1 MSLHRVL
8 NAESVAIIGASKNK
22 TKRGY
27 QAIVTLLEENY
38 EGKIFPVNPKEK
50 NILGF
55 QCYKRITDIEDNVD
69 LALITTPAKTIPDI
83 LRDCGKKGVAGA
95 VLIAGGFREAGEEG
109 KKLERE
115 VVEVAKQNQVR
126 LIGPNTSGMM
136 NLKIGLNLVGTKNV
150 PRGDIALV
158 TQSGNMALELI
169 TEAAIK
175 SKKGFSYY
183 VGVGNE
189 SDIKFHEYLNFFKN
203 DPDTKAIL
211 MYVEGLSEG
220 RKFLQEAYNATL
232 VKPVVLL
239 KSGRTAAGK
248 KSAGSHTGSLAG
260 MSEVALTAFKRAG
273 ITVIEDSD
281 KLLPAAETL
290 SSLPPVRN
298 NKIAILAD
306 GGGHATIAADLLTEA
321 GIEIPELH
329 PKTQEKL
336 KKLLPWNAS
345 VRNPVDVAGGT
356 DSNPELFADCV
367 KEILRDHNVGGLLLV
382 GLFGGY
388 AIRFAEELRFQEE
401 DAAHQMGKFVKK
413 YRKPIVVH
421 SLYNF
426 LKPHAH
432 ELLRYY
438 NIPVYDSLE
447 VACKCVESL
456 CQYGEYLTSYHREVS
471 FVLNER
477 KKAVLEAETIISN
490 ALAQGRTALLENEAK
505 RILSL
510 HKAPVLTE
518 KVAKTPEEAVSV
530 FKKLNTKVAMK
541 IVSKDIM
548 HKSDAGGVKLNVDTE
563 EEVKN
568 AFNEIIQ
575 NAKAYK
581 PDAEISGVLITP
593 MAKDGLEVIIGTKI
607 DEQFG
612 PIIMFGIGG
621 ILVEIIKDVSFRV
634 LPLSRGCAKRM
645 INEIKS
651 SKILNGFR
659 GFKPFDKKAL
669 AKLLLTVSD
678 IVESYP
684 EIKEMDLNPIILYEE
699 GKGLDIVDAR
709 IILKG

>member
-8 NAESVAIIGASKNK
+8 NASSVAIIGASKNK

-38 EGKIFPVNPKEK
+38 EGKIYPVNPKEK

-55 QCYKRITDIEDNVD
+55 KCYKNIKDIEDTVD
-69 LALITTPAKTIPDI
+69 LALITTPAKTIPSI
-83 LRDCGKKGVAGA
+83 LKDCGEKGVAGA
-95 VLIAGGFREAGEEG
+95 VLIAGGFREAGDEG
-109 KKLERE
+109 KRLERE
-115 VVEVAKQNQVR
+115 VVEVAKENKVR

-175 SKKGFSYY
+175 SRKGFSYY

-189 SDIKFHEYLNFFKN
+189 ADIKFHEYLNFFKN

-232 VKPVVLL
+232 EKPVVLL
-239 KSGRTAAGK
+239 KSGRTAAGR

-260 MSEVALTAFKRAG
+260 MSEVALTAFRRAG
-273 ITVIEDSD
+273 IVVIEDSD
-281 KLLPAAETL
+281 KLFPVAETL
-290 SSLPPVRN
+290 SSLPTIRN
-298 NKIAILAD
+298 KKVAILAD

-329 PKTQEKL
+329 EKTQEKL

-345 VRNPVDVAGGT
+345 VKNPVDVAGGT
-356 DSNPELFADCV
+356 DSNPKLFADCV
-367 KEILRDHNVGGLLLV
+367 KEIIRDHNVGGVLLV

-388 AIRFAEELRFQEE
+388 GIRFAEELKFQEE
-401 DAAHQMGKFVKK
+401 DAAHQMGKFVVK

-447 VACKCVESL
+447 VACKCIESL
-456 CQYGEYLTSYHREVS
+456 CQYGEYLSSYHREVS
-471 FVLNER
+471 FVLNYR
-477 KKAVLEAETIISN
+477 KKSHSEGEKIIAE
-490 ALAQGRTALLENEAK
+490 ALAANRTALLEHEAK
-505 RILSL
+505 RILEL
-510 HKAPVLTE
+510 HNAPVLKEKVCRTE
-518 KVAKTPEEAVSV
+518 KEAKEFFRE
-530 FKKLNTKVAMK
+530 LNCKVAMK

-548 HKSDAGGVKLNVDTE
+548 HKSDAGGVILNIETE
-563 EEVKN
+563 EEIVKS
-568 AFNEIIQ
+568 FNKIIE
-575 NAKAYK
+575 NAKNYK
-581 PDAEISGVLITP
+581 PDAEIEGVLITP
-593 MAKDGLEVIIGTKI
+593 MAKDGLEVIVGTKN

-651 SKILNGFR
+651 SKILDGFR
-659 GFKPFDKKAL
+659 GYKPFDKKSL
-669 AKLLLTVSD
+669 IKLLLTVSD
-678 IVESYP
+678 IMEAYP
-684 EIKEMDLNPIILYEE
+684 EIREMDLNPVILYEDE
-699 GKGLDIVDAR
+699 NGLDIVDAR
-709 IILKG
+709 IILKD

>member
-659 GFKPFDKKAL
+659 GFNPFDKKAL